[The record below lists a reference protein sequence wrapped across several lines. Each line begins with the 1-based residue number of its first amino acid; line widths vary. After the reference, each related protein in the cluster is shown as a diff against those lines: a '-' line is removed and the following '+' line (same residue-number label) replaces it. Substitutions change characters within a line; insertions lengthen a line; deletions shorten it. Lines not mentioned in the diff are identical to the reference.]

1 MLYEMPPMLS
11 GGEKQQI
18 KDLRDYLVRLVHKLN
33 ESQGSAIETYDK
45 SLLLF
50 QTI

>member
-11 GGEKQQI
+11 GGEKQHI

-33 ESQGSAIETYDK
+33 ESQGSAAAAAVSAREDK
-45 SLLLF
+45 SV
-50 QTI
+50 